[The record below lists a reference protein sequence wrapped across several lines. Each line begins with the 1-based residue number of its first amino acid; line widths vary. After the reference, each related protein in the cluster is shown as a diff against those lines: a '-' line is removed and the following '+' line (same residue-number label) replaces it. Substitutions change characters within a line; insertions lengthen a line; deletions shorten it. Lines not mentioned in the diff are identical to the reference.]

1 MQPPVAFCVFSF
13 NPIAMKN
20 LLTFLLVVCV
30 AANALSQSKTTNKL
44 HEKYDKAFSLFFYQ
58 NTLRMINQA
67 EDKEFDELIKDI
79 EKMKFLMIEKETS
92 FKPTDYAR
100 LKKDYVSETF
110 EEVMSTRYQ
119 GRNFDVMLK
128 EKSGKT
134 LGMVILVNDSSSL
147 YVLDLVGSIALDKVT
162 NLYKALDE
170 STDVGQKI
178 KNFTNRNAKRRE
190 GDKEEDDNDQ

>member
-1 MQPPVAFCVFSF
+1 
-13 NPIAMKN
+13 
-20 LLTFLLVVCV
+20 
-30 AANALSQSKTTNKL
+30 
-44 HEKYDKAFSLFFYQ
+44 
-58 NTLRMINQA
+58 MINQT

-79 EKMKFLMIEKETS
+79 EKMKFLMIDTEAS
-92 FKPTDYAR
+92 FKPADYAR
-100 LKKDYVSETF
+100 LKRDYVTETF

-119 GRNFDVMLK
+119 GRNFDVLLN

-134 LGMVILVNDSSSL
+134 VGMVVLINDSASL

-162 NLYKALDE
+162 TLYNKLDA

-178 KNFTNRNAKRRE
+178 KNFANRNAKRKE